1 MSVCDTSFNYGINS
15 HYTSVGGGNWVT
27 GLAGLEW
34 DQEQNGLL
42 VAVSGD
48 VPSCLV
54 SIPFG

>member
-1 MSVCDTSFNYGINS
+1 M

-42 VAVSGD
+42 VALSAG
-48 VPSCLV
+48 VPTCLL